1 MEISSGVISM
11 KYQKPKMGK
20 GQSESM
26 EVTLLETYSNMN
38 MQLKVAISCCQADI
52 QVEGLKT

>member
-11 KYQKPKMGK
+11 KYQRPKMGE

-26 EVTLLETYSNMN
+26 GVTLLETYSNMN
-38 MQLKVAISCCQADI
+38 MQLEVAISCCQADS
-52 QVEGLKT
+52 QVEG